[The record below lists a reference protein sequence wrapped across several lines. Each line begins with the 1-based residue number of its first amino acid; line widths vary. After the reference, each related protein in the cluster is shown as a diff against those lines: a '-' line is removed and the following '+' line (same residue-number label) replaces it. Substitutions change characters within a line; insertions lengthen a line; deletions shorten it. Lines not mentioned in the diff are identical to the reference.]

1 MKLYLLIYDVDF
13 DEEIMETLA
22 KCCVTGF
29 TKWDRVLGKGARSE
43 PKMDDAVWPGF
54 NCAVAIA
61 MEEEN
66 EPTFKEALRETC
78 SRLGEAG
85 IKIYELPIQEVD
97 LVEGKGLE

>member
-13 DEEIMETLA
+13 DEEVMDMLA
-22 KCCVTGF
+22 QCCVTGF

-61 MEEEN
+61 MEEKN
-66 EPTFKEALRETC
+66 EPIFKKALRVTC
-78 SRLGEAG
+78 SRLGESG
-85 IKIYELPIQEVD
+85 IKIYELPIKEVD
-97 LVEGKGLE
+97 LVECRD